1 MENFI
6 GNLNENRENLFLNE
20 NQRKLADLIGND
32 GVLYSEDGML
42 DEEMIGVDDVTGEVF
57 CVSGVERGTSGVGTG
72 LETTHDWVRDR
83 GSGDQIDIK

>member
-42 DEEMIGVDDVTGEVF
+42 DEEMIGVDDITGEVF
-57 CVSGVERGTSGVGTG
+57 CASDSSG

-83 GSGDQIDIK
+83 STGDQRGVR